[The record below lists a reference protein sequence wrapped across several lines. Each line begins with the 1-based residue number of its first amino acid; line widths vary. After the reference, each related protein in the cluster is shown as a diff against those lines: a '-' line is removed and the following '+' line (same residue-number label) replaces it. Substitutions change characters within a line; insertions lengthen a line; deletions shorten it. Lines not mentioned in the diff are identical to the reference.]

1 MANRLTPLLLKDAV
15 NADVV
20 QKAMTADLKNFA
32 GKSGVKFVAAKNYVI
47 KGKTINLLIVSDNIL
62 PYEAIIKTQAKAL
75 RAKGTCDVAKDATT
89 GKTKVTIKSSSGQ
102 MLADG
107 IAKLLPLVTNHDAN
121 VEADHFVPGAAP
133 AAKSSDELQKAKD
146 ARKDNADKALEM
158 AKRSHEEA
166 RLPTK
171 NLMKG
176 EKPGP
181 KLDWPEFK
189 PDDASIARLGRLADE
204 WEEYQTF
211 AEAYEKLA
219 VEYDFKKDP
228 DYKKVPVNVWHALIK
243 GMTESGYITANI
255 PKVDGDPWKLIF
267 ANRAPNGG
275 MIREE
280 LLKRAMLGMQVYI
293 RHAGANLDK
302 VAKAVEANGG
312 KTWSFWSGEG
322 AKNAALAEA
331 GDGVVL
337 EGSIGSW
344 YDKIWKF
351 EHLTGVNDML
361 LWNSMSE
368 LYARKAAEYYQKFK
382 FIGFIGP
389 GGGADTTV
397 FVNIERPTLIQVL
410 NVEKRVPVPDIDW
423 RVVVCRKKESERS
436 GYEGTGAPS
445 ISVPSRME
453 AVAEVKR
460 RYPAKGTSEYNAL
473 K

>member
-1 MANRLTPLLLKDAV
+1 
-15 NADVV
+15 
-20 QKAMTADLKNFA
+20 
-32 GKSGVKFVAAKNYVI
+32 
-47 KGKTINLLIVSDNIL
+47 
-62 PYEAIIKTQAKAL
+62 
-75 RAKGTCDVAKDATT
+75 
-89 GKTKVTIKSSSGQ
+89 
-102 MLADG
+102 
-107 IAKLLPLVTNHDAN
+107 
-121 VEADHFVPGAAP
+121 
-133 AAKSSDELQKAKD
+133 
-146 ARKDNADKALEM
+146 M

-211 AEAYEKLA
+211 AAAYEKLA
-219 VEYDFKKDP
+219 VEYDLKKDP

-331 GDGVVL
+331 GEGVVL

-344 YDKIWKF
+344 YEKIWKF

-389 GGGADTTV
+389 GGAADTTV

-410 NVEKRVPVPDIDW
+410 NVEKRVAVPDIDW

-460 RYPAKGTSEYNAL
+460 RYPAKGTSDYNTL